1 MQQSVPC
8 KDSLPKISPSVKA
21 KVLELRSQH
30 ATIKDFMLCNNPS
43 RQMVLCRSPNY
54 CYFGNSPTLSYLKL
68 AYGSTAAEL
77 WLVPQLKSISDYC
90 GLKEKVSEEQLLELA
105 TIIATHYHWLKTDEL
120 ILFFAFFKAAK
131 YERFYSYFDPQAI
144 LASMEQFL
152 KDRSNAFEKRDQEI
166 RMRKMEEDRK
176 NAITYDEYLKMKEEG
191 TLPECR

>member
-1 MQQSVPC
+1 MQQSAPC
-8 KDSLPKISPSVKA
+8 KDSLPQISPSVKT

-30 ATIKDFMLCNNPS
+30 PTIKDFMLCNNPS
-43 RQMVLCRSPNY
+43 RQMILCCSPNY
-54 CYFGNSPTLSYLKL
+54 CYFGNSPTLSLLKL

-120 ILFFAFFKAAK
+120 ILFFARFKAAK

-144 LASMEQFL
+144 LASVEQFL
-152 KDRSNAFEKRDQEI
+152 TDKNKAIDKREQEI
-166 RMRKMEEDRK
+166 RMREMEEDRQ

-191 TLPECR
+191 LLTECS

>member
-1 MQQSVPC
+1 MQQSAPC
-8 KDSLPKISPSVKA
+8 KDSLPQISPSVKT

-30 ATIKDFMLCNNPS
+30 PTIKDFMLCNNPS
-43 RQMVLCRSPNY
+43 RQMILCRSPNY
-54 CYFGNSPTLSYLKL
+54 CYFGNSPTLSLLKL

-120 ILFFAFFKAAK
+120 ILFFARFKAAK

-144 LASMEQFL
+144 LASVEQFL
-152 KDRSNAFEKRDQEI
+152 TDKNKAIDKREQEI
-166 RMRKMEEDRK
+166 RMREMEEDRK
-176 NAITYDEYLKMKEEG
+176 NAITYDEFLKMKEEG
-191 TLPECR
+191 LLTECS